1 MAPKKKNPSAVALG
15 SLGGKARAQSLSD
28 TERSEI
34 ASKAAK
40 ARAEKLTAARRSE
53 IAKHAV
59 GAREAKRKGGK
70 P

>member
-1 MAPKKKNPSAVALG
+1 M
-15 SLGGKARAQSLSD
+15 SLSAAK
-28 TERSEI
+28 RSKS

-53 IAKHAV
+53 IAKRAV
-59 GAREAKRKGGK
+59 AVREARKGGK